1 MKYRHCEICA
11 NPLIFSAN
19 VVVSP
24 WIRSLGVNR
33 KRVSKYMYCGT
44 CSSGFFDYRYSDD
57 EMSRIYSN
65 YRGENYLNIRLK
77 WEPWYNKAFNEEH
90 DSAEFISM
98 RQESLYQF
106 LHKFLPNI
114 PKTVVD
120 VGGDRGQYIP
130 SFGQTESYVIESS
143 SKNLVNGIK
152 RLSSLEEIS
161 RCDLVLYSHVLEH
174 VANPKDEV
182 IKLLQHC
189 EFVYVE
195 VPYGAPEIDKSRKS
209 RIRFAL
215 KLLSSFSPKF
225 WRKFSKPATGRK
237 SQKGVLIQS
246 EHINFFSEN
255 SFKAL
260 AEKLGLEVVI
270 EVNPIYTPDKA
281 EGKVIQCL
289 FTPTGNKNK
298 SWATIDALGAEW

>member
-182 IKLLQHC
+182 NYLLQNC
-189 EFVYVE
+189 KYVYVE
-195 VPYGAPEIDKSRKS
+195 VPFGLPNISKNRKS
-209 RIRFAL
+209 KSKLVL
-215 KLLSSFSPKF
+215 KLIASLNPQL
-225 WRKFSKPATGRK
+225 WRIDSNPSTGRLPK
-237 SQKGVLIQS
+237 SGILIQS
-246 EHINFFSEN
+246 EHINFFSER
-255 SFKAL
+255 SMHAL
-260 AEKLGLEVVI
+260 AESLGVEANI
-270 EVNPIYTPDKA
+270 EVNSIQTPDHSVA
-281 EGKVIQCL
+281 SVIQCL
-289 FTPTGNKNK
+289 FTPFSK
-298 SWATIDALGAEW
+298 